1 MRLSYSNIRRFYSL
15 LTTYRKFKKACKSCF
30 SDQYVEPV
38 RFEIWAINH
47 MNRKSKIY
55 AFETMKEAM
64 NFVTIEDRLDTEIE
78 YLFIKR
84 VKEDCQTLRLNIH
97 PIKSP
102 IHKPYDICLNQ
113 KLT

>member
-1 MRLSYSNIRRFYSL
+1 MNLSYSNIRRFYSML
-15 LTTYRKFKKACKSCF
+15 STYRKFKKACKSLIF
-30 SDQYVEPV
+30 NEYVEPV
-38 RFEIWAINH
+38 HFEIWAINH
-47 MNRKSKIY
+47 IHRNSKIY

-64 NFVTIEDRLDTEIE
+64 NFVTTENRLDTEIE

-84 VKEDCQTLRLNIH
+84 VKSNCQTLRLNIH

-102 IHKPYDICLNQ
+102 IYKPYEICLNQ